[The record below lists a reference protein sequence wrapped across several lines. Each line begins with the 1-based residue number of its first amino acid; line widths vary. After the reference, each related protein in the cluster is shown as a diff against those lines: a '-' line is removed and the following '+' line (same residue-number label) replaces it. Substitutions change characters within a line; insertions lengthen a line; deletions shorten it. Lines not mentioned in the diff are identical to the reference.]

1 MGRSLQIQKQGG
13 NWHHA
18 DFALEIQLDPARP
31 RTKANYGESFPD
43 VIMFI
48 LYNSG
53 FCGIEIILYKY
64 CLFQLSVTMM
74 LPMLVIAKRQRS
86 TMRTLIP
93 FNSTKRHVPFP
104 ACFSRHVR
112 TTSLPMLSFSEAG
125 RLHQQKN
132 TRCMSLVNAPPY
144 DHPSGGIGKANT
156 GGSPSRRCD
165 AGEKNIDQ
173 STNRPPAHQTGT
185 AGWSRSLN
193 VEGAKSHRQKPLE
206 GSKNSQQSCSN
217 HRLYNEMSLITTTVP
232 RRLLLGHS

>member
-1 MGRSLQIQKQGG
+1 
-13 NWHHA
+13 
-18 DFALEIQLDPARP
+18 
-31 RTKANYGESFPD
+31 
-43 VIMFI
+43 
-48 LYNSG
+48 
-53 FCGIEIILYKY
+53 
-64 CLFQLSVTMM
+64 
-74 LPMLVIAKRQRS
+74 
-86 TMRTLIP
+86 MRTLIP

-156 GGSPSRRCD
+156 GGSPSRRGD
-165 AGEKNIDQ
+165 AGEKK
-173 STNRPPAHQTGT
+173 NRPIDESPTSSSHRHSWLVKKPRPEKGKFL
-185 AGWSRSLN
+185 GN